1 MLTCHP
7 KDANAI
13 QQVFSSEKVPTLW
26 HAIPALEDLLTAWEM
41 KKEDIKYF
49 NYHKGLEDSIDKIR
63 KYYCQFDSKPTYVLS
78 LSKSHV
84 TCPLNIINYIYLV
97 LHPFYKLL

>member
-1 MLTCHP
+1 MLTHHP

-26 HAIPALEDLLTAWEM
+26 CAIPALEDLLIAWEM

-49 NYHKGLEDSIDKIR
+49 DYHEGLKDGIYKIR
-63 KYYCQFDSKPTYVLS
+63 KYYCQFDSKPT
-78 LSKSHV
+78 
-84 TCPLNIINYIYLV
+84 
-97 LHPFYKLL
+97 

>member
-26 HAIPALEDLLTAWEM
+26 HAIPALEDLLAAWDT

-49 NYHKGLEDSIDKIR
+49 NYHKGLEDGIDKIR
-63 KYYCQFDSKPTYVLS
+63 KYYCQFDNKPTCVL
-78 LSKSHV
+78 LLGKSHV
-84 TCPLNIINYIYLV
+84 ACPLNSINDI
-97 LHPFYKLL
+97 